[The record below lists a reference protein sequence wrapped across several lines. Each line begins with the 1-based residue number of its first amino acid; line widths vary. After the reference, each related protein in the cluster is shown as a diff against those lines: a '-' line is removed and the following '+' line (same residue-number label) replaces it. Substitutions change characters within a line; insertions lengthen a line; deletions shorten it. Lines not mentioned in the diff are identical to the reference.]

1 MRNFNIET
9 SLPFPFLELNEIVS
23 ATEVKKPSGVTYMIL
38 VLLKESKNKNQKIS
52 SLLESFGIPKNLHSI
67 YADEIRKLLDDGI
80 IIANDIRY
88 QTRWFS
94 KYELADFYF
103 SSRGEKV
110 FAEEQI
116 ATGKEKE
123 SKVKCYYDVA
133 LNQLSLKPD
142 PLLEVKALY
151 DNAFDDSFV
160 QQFECKKNVEEFLD
174 SKKGPSF
181 QVKAAEVITKV
192 ELQEKKSFVGNYGAK
207 LIVDRDSLTIKL
219 DHKLAQEFFDEYYNA
234 DFVNKAI
241 SLKKKFK
248 LDKAYDAK
256 LSNFNEDDI
265 YEALLPKD
273 YTVKLSNKYSL
284 VLTRDKYNYNKQ
296 NKVVMDVKSIDAIS
310 KYADYVCVDGSQVYA
325 YCPVKLELDEKKLG
339 KIYLPLVLV
348 LKPSLAD
355 FAKAISNYID
365 TKTSYSYESYTEII
379 KICNV
384 TKDYKKAISM
394 LMSYMT
400 EHEDDNIVMLNEV
413 KPLLTSNTFLLN
425 EYKKMVTESYNKYM
439 KNVKEDSLDS
449 SLKITAGIPT
459 FIGLN
464 NTELLSNIMQS
475 IKQPKRLVETYELL
489 VKHFN
494 TSLVLVHIN
503 PFEEVLKNKKAN
515 SQQLLDIITFDEALE
530 SLKKITGIK
539 NYSKYTFDEDELIK
553 PEFKKDFVTAHNSYK
568 NIQIFKPY
576 NLKYFDDSDKYMNI
590 FGRINDNL
598 NILDA
603 AIKNPKNIK
612 ADLIEKKIV
621 SGDYQFVLINL
632 SAKLDLLLTEKF
644 NVTGTLADKLN
655 ASRKKKYLSKEVVA
669 DLHELREN
677 RNALA
682 HPEDR
687 TENYNADDLR
697 RWSKEV
703 FDIEEAK

>member
-38 VLLKESKNKNQKIS
+38 VLLKESKNKHQRIS
-52 SLLESFGIPKNLHSI
+52 SLLESFGIPKNLHGI
-67 YADEIRKLLDDGI
+67 YADEFRKLIDDEI
-80 IIANDIRY
+80 IKENGIRY
-88 QTRWFS
+88 TTRFFS
-94 KYELADFYF
+94 EFDLDNFVF
-103 SSRGEKV
+103 TSRGEKV

-160 QQFECKKNVEEFLD
+160 QQFECKKNVEEFFD
-174 SKKGPSF
+174 SKKGPQF

-192 ELQEKKSFVGNYGAK
+192 ELQEKKSFVGNYGTK
-207 LIVDRDSLTIKL
+207 LIVDGDSLTIKL
-219 DHKLAQEFFDEYYNA
+219 DHKLAQEFFDEYYTA

-265 YEALLPKD
+265 YDALLPKD
-273 YTVKLSNKYSL
+273 YTVKISNKYSL
-284 VLTRDKYNYNKQ
+284 VLARDKYNYNKQ
-296 NKVVMDVKSIDAIS
+296 NKVIMDVKSIDAIS

-365 TKTSYSYESYTEII
+365 AKTSYSYESYTEII

-384 TKDYKKAISM
+384 TKDYEKAISM
-394 LMSYMT
+394 LKSYMT

-413 KPLLTSNTFLLN
+413 KPLLTSNTILLN

-439 KNVKEDSLDS
+439 KNIKEDSLDS
-449 SLKITAGIPT
+449 SLKITTGIPT

-464 NTELLSNIMQS
+464 NADVLSNIMQS

-494 TSLVLVHIN
+494 TSLVLGHIN

-539 NYSKYTFDEDELIK
+539 DYSKYTFDEDELIK

-655 ASRKKKYLSKEVVA
+655 ASRKNKDLSKEVVA

-687 TENYNADDLR
+687 TENYTADDLR

>member
-23 ATEVKKPSGVTYMIL
+23 ATEVKKPSGITYMIL
-38 VLLKESKNKNQKIS
+38 VLLKESKNKNQKIAP
-52 SLLESFGIPKNLHSI
+52 LLESFGIPKNLHSI
-67 YADEIRKLLDDGI
+67 FADEIRKLLDDGI
-80 IIANDIRY
+80 IIADDIRY
-88 QTRWFS
+88 QARYFS
-94 KYELADFYF
+94 KYELSNFYF

-123 SKVKCYYDVA
+123 NKIKCYYDVA

-142 PLLEVKALY
+142 PLLEVKALSN
-151 DNAFDDSFV
+151 NAFDDAFV
-160 QQFECKKNVEEFLD
+160 QQFECKKNVEEFFD

-181 QVKAAEVITKV
+181 QVKAAEVITNV
-192 ELQEKKSFVGNYGAK
+192 ELQEKKSFAGNYGAK
-207 LIVDRDSLTIKL
+207 FIIDGDSLTIKL
-219 DHKLAQEFFDEYYNA
+219 DHKLVQEFFDEYYTS

-248 LDKAYDAK
+248 LDKSYDVK
-256 LSNFNEDDI
+256 LTEFDEDDI
-265 YEALLPKD
+265 YDAILPKD
-273 YTVKLSNKYSL
+273 FASKLANKYSL
-284 VLTRDKYNYNKQ
+284 VLAREKYNYNKQ
-296 NKVVMDVKSIDAIS
+296 NRVIIDSKSIDFIS
-310 KYADYVCVDGSQVYA
+310 KYADFVCVDGSQVYA
-325 YCPVKLELDEKKLG
+325 YCPVKIELNEKKLG

-348 LKPSLAD
+348 LKPLLAD

-365 TKTSYSYESYTEII
+365 TKTFYSYESYTEII

-384 TKDYKKAISM
+384 TKDYEKAISM
-394 LMSYMT
+394 LKAYMT

-413 KPLLTSNTFLLN
+413 KPLLTSNTILLN

-439 KNVKEDSLDS
+439 KNIKEDSLEA
-449 SLKITAGIPT
+449 SLKITAGIPS
-459 FIGLN
+459 FIGLSN
-464 NTELLSNIMQS
+464 AEVLSIIMKS
-475 IKQPKRLVETYELL
+475 IGQPKKLVETYELL
-489 VKHFN
+489 VKHFSAN
-494 TSLVLVHIN
+494 LVLGYIN
-503 PFEEVLKNKKAN
+503 PFEEVLKSKKAN
-515 SQQLLDIITFDEALE
+515 TQQLIDIVTFSEAL
-530 SLKKITGIK
+530 SSMKKITGIK
-539 NYSKYTFDEDELIK
+539 DYSKYTFDEDELIK
-553 PEFKKDFVTAHNSYK
+553 PEFKKEFITAYNSYK

-576 NLKYFDDSDKYMNI
+576 NLNIFDDTDKFMDI

-632 SAKLDLLLTEKF
+632 AAKLDLLLSEKY
-644 NVTGTLADKLN
+644 NVNGTLADKLN
-655 ASRKKKYLSKEVVA
+655 SAKKNKDLSKEVVN
-669 DLHELREN
+669 DLHELRDN

-687 TENYNADDLR
+687 DENYNADDLR
-697 RWSKEV
+697 RWSKEI

>member
-539 NYSKYTFDEDELIK
+539 DYSKYTFDEDELIK

-655 ASRKKKYLSKEVVA
+655 ASRKKKDLSKEVVA